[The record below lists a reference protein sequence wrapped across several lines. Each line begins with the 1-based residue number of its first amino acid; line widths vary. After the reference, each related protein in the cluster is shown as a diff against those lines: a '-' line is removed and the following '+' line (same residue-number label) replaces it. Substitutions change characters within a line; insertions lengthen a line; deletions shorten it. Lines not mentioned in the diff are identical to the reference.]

1 LVNFHEDPISN
12 VYMKLLTG
20 RQTNRQTPRKT

>member
-1 LVNFHEDPISN
+1 
-12 VYMKLLTG
+12 MKLLTG